1 MGLSAFERW
10 VVLVAALLAIFG
22 AAWRANRALISRLDS
37 IDDNTKAWQEMR
49 AENLEMRAENLQQK
63 AATEENTRAIERLT
77 QRLDRGGL

>member
-10 VVLVAALLAIFG
+10 AVLLAALLAIF
-22 AAWRANRALISRLDS
+22 AAVWRANRALISRLDS

-49 AENLEMRAENLQQK
+49 AENLEQK
-63 AATEENTRAIERLT
+63 AATQANTRAIEKLT